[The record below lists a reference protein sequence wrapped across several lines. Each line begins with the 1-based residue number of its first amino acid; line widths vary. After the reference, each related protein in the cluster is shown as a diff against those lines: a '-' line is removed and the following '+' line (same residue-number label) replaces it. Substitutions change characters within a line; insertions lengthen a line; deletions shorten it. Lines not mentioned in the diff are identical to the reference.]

1 MIIAT
6 IYNSKNGY
14 TFQQPFCSRER
25 ADKIVA
31 ATNRNMPEVGYFVI
45 LEYKPD
51 AEKKK
56 LRIN

>member
-6 IYNSKNGY
+6 IYNAKNGY
-14 TFQQPFCSRER
+14 TFQQPYCSRER

-31 ATNRNMPEVGYFVI
+31 AINRNMPEVGFFVI

-51 AEKKK
+51 EE
-56 LRIN
+56 